1 GQINLAAGNGGL
13 KILSPRP
20 GAVFTRRSDVIGN
33 SELALQVS
41 GDSDTRRVF
50 WFDGAQFLGSCD
62 AGQSLRW
69 LPSAGAHQLTAMDQD
84 GRKAEAQI
92 RVEVIGNG

>member
-1 GQINLAAGNGGL
+1 MRISGN
-13 KILSPRP
+13 
-20 GAVFTRRSDVIGN
+20 
-33 SELALQVS
+33 
-41 GDSDTRRVF
+41 SDTRRVF

-62 AGQSLRW
+62 ADQSLRW
-69 LPSAGAHQLTAMDQD
+69 LPSAGAHQLTAMDQN